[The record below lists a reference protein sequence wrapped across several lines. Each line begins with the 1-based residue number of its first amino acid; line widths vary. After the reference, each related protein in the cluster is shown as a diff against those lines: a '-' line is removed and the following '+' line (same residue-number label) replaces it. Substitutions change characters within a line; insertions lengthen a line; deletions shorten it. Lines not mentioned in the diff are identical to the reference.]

1 MQSFWKH
8 IQDKAFSDMPSV
20 EVVIWD
26 VVKIAVF
33 YLLARLVIRAGIRI
47 MKRMLAM
54 HTRMELRRKA
64 TMESLFAN
72 VIRYTVYF
80 VLVVQIL
87 AVFHVNVSAILA
99 GAGIVGVAVGFGAQS
114 LVKDVITGLFILF
127 EDQYA
132 VGDTVQIN
140 GFTGTVVSIGV
151 RLTRVQAW
159 TGEVQVI
166 PNGQIAMITNFS
178 RTHSTAVIDITVPYD
193 TDVNQVK
200 SVMECVL
207 SAMKREQPDVLTG
220 DIHVLGVQEMSNSNV
235 VVRATAICAPTKNAS
250 VQREAQERIKEALD
264 RLQQTEAEGGYQ
276 HGTGELATE

>member
-99 GAGIVGVAVGFGAQS
+99 
-114 LVKDVITGLFILF
+114 
-127 EDQYA
+127 
-132 VGDTVQIN
+132 
-140 GFTGTVVSIGV
+140 
-151 RLTRVQAW
+151 
-159 TGEVQVI
+159 VQVL
-166 PNGQIAMITNFS
+166 
-178 RTHSTAVIDITVPYD
+178 
-193 TDVNQVK
+193 
-200 SVMECVL
+200 SV
-207 SAMKREQPDVLTG
+207 
-220 DIHVLGVQEMSNSNV
+220 
-235 VVRATAICAPTKNAS
+235 
-250 VQREAQERIKEALD
+250 
-264 RLQQTEAEGGYQ
+264 
-276 HGTGELATE
+276 